1 MTIINGVVQGCARSE
16 KIVCLLDVLIE
27 AEVEHYDTVAQMKGA
42 INNKIDDLRSEGNA
56 K

>member
-16 KIVCLLDVLIE
+16 KIVCLLDILID
-27 AEVEHYDTVAQMKGA
+27 AELEHYDTVAQFRCA
-42 INNKIDDLRSEGNA
+42 INNKIDDLRSEVNA